1 MLKMTPVDEETA
13 SALTDKCQENGWLRI
28 GGYDW
33 QDDPF
38 MEEYPYEF
46 ASLGSIEELREF
58 AQHGNWA
65 IRQGVV
71 YGDLAFIQQVNGGD
85 EFWTLKRDGDSW
97 MDFESVSLGHMAK
110 DGAEFGRV
118 IAAMRSATPDE
129 CRKLTYMDHAPT
141 IAQAAQAARAASRQF
156 DKGGPDPQAIRREQG
171 RS

>member
-1 MLKMTPVDEETA
+1 MLKMTPVDDETA
-13 SALTDKCQENGWLRI
+13 SALTAKCQENGWLRI
-28 GGYDW
+28 GGFDW

-58 AQHGNWA
+58 ALNGNWA

-85 EFWTLKRDGDSW
+85 EFWTLKRNGDSW
-97 MDFESVSLGHMAK
+97 VGFESVSLGHMAK
-110 DGAEFGRV
+110 DGADFERV
-118 IAAMRSATPDE
+118 IAAMRNATSDE
-129 CRKLTYMDHAPT
+129 CRRLTYMDHAPT
-141 IAQAAQAARAASRQF
+141 IAQAAQAAREASRQF

>member
-1 MLKMTPVDEETA
+1 MLNMTAVDDETA
-13 SALTDKCQENGWLRI
+13 AALTAKCQENGWLRI

-46 ASLGSIEELREF
+46 GELGSVEELREF
-58 AQHGNWA
+58 ARHGNWA

-85 EFWTLKRDGDSW
+85 EFWTLKHDGEGW
-97 MDFESVSLGHMAK
+97 VDFESCSLGLMAR
-110 DGAEFGRV
+110 DGAEFARV
-118 IAAMRSATPDE
+118 IAAMRNATPE
-129 CRKLTYMDHAPT
+129 ACRRLTYMDHAPT
-141 IAQAAQAARAASRQF
+141 IAQAAQAAREASRQF